1 LLAGAIAWP
10 ERWVE
15 VTRRAPEERR
25 VQWRMTLRV
34 FAVRVLG
41 WA

>member
-1 LLAGAIAWP
+1 MLAGAIAWP

-15 VTRRAPEERR
+15 VMRRAPEERR
-25 VQWRMTLRV
+25 VQWRTLRV